1 MFVWGELMK
10 DRLLFFALIL
20 TSLTCAAALGLL
32 WRTQREARQVNAAL
46 LAQLKRLNEPPAP
59 TPTPTPP
66 DQAVLRVRAI
76 QGSRRG
82 RPLAGLTLALKGAP
96 FSEKEETLTAATD
109 PAGLATFG
117 PIRPGPYTLS
127 LPDPDRR
134 NVFRLADPITVT
146 LYGGQSTTE
155 TLQCPL
161 DLAAP
166 RRAVS
171 LDLGWDDALS
181 RALDLNALSKNE
193 FLLVGGTLTLAPQ
206 ILGGRSW
213 VAEPVHFLTTLEG
226 DFITGYELGV
236 SATRRIP
243 MIKITNA
250 KSFGKTQ
257 PLPSGRYYLAR
268 LFIRKGAVG
277 PGYLPV
283 NYMMDLTDEDPPAI
297 DVSPSGNE
305 PMRIPIPEAFR
316 KGLLAAY
323 SGEATLELRNGAIA
337 TFRDL
342 LLTPGLVQFAG
353 RDNPFSLDYALL
365 GGKDL
370 EMQGKVIREG
380 EPVTI
385 DHYELTLQQSPTAH
399 GADAYR
405 VRVRWRP

>member
-1 MFVWGELMK
+1 MK
-10 DRLLFFALIL
+10 DRLLLVALIL
-20 TSLTCAAALGLL
+20 LLLISAATLFTL
-32 WRTQREARQVNAAL
+32 WLAQRETRQVNAAL
-46 LAQLKRLNEPPAP
+46 LAQLQRLSEPP
-59 TPTPTPP
+59 TPTPAPAPP

-96 FSEKEETLTAATD
+96 FSEKEETLTAVTD
-109 PAGLATFG
+109 PAGLAAFG

-127 LPDPDRR
+127 IPDPDRR
-134 NVFRLADPITVT
+134 NVFHLADSITVT
-146 LYGGQSTTE
+146 LYGGQSATE

-166 RRAVS
+166 SRAVS
-171 LDLGWDDALS
+171 LDLAWDDAIS
-181 RALDLNALSKNE
+181 RALDLGSLSKNE
-193 FLLVGGTLTLAPQ
+193 FFLVGGTLTLEPQ
-206 ILGGRSW
+206 IIAGRSW
-213 VAEPVHFLTTLEG
+213 VAEPIRFLTTLEG
-226 DFITGYELGV
+226 DFITNYELGL

-243 MIKITNA
+243 MIKITDA

-257 PLPSGRYYLAR
+257 PLPAGRYYLTR

-283 NYMMDLTDEDPPAI
+283 NYMKELAGDDPPAI

-305 PMRIPIPEAFR
+305 PLRIPIPDAFR

-323 SGEATLELRNGAIA
+323 AKEATLDLHAGAIA

-353 RDNPFSLDYALL
+353 RDNPFNIDYALL
-365 GGKDL
+365 GGKEL

-380 EPVTI
+380 ESITI
-385 DHYELTLQQSPTAH
+385 DRYELTLQQSPNAQ
-399 GADAYR
+399 GSDAYR